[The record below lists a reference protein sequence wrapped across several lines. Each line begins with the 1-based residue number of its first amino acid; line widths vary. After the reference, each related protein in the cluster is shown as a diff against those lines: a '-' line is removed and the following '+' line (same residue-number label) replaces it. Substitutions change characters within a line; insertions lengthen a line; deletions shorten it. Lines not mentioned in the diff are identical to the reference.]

1 MQPAWL
7 SQSEQHRVEAVRA
20 QYEDSM
26 HGGHNTCDRPAEWH
40 CQVRRGTRSDGG
52 AARAK
57 ELGASVGVGFSL
69 AAYTRW
75 GRVRVMGG
83 DNKGRGGGGGWRL
96 AQRREMKGP
105 RGALRPGW
113 CLRPTTLVPSSATQQ
128 QAMMTVVSV
137 FVTRGITPWSRR
149 VAATSSTFRPIMTS
163 TQDVPTCLDPAL
175 ACPPLRSS
183 SKASLPVAEKL
194 KMVVVALDFE
204 ELSSVC
210 ARSPPSQALASSH
223 RRRG

>member
-7 SQSEQHRVEAVRA
+7 SQSERHRVEAVGA

-26 HGGHNTCDRPAEWH
+26 HGGHNTCDRPAEWQ

-83 DNKGRGGGGGWRL
+83 DNKGQGGWGGGGL
-96 AQRREMKGP
+96 LKGE
-105 RGALRPGW
+105 R
-113 CLRPTTLVPSSATQQ
+113 
-128 QAMMTVVSV
+128 
-137 FVTRGITPWSRR
+137 
-149 VAATSSTFRPIMTS
+149 
-163 TQDVPTCLDPAL
+163 
-175 ACPPLRSS
+175 
-183 SKASLPVAEKL
+183 
-194 KMVVVALDFE
+194 
-204 ELSSVC
+204 
-210 ARSPPSQALASSH
+210 
-223 RRRG
+223 